1 MSIILRMLLLT
12 VLTRSFLPTPV
23 LAYDVLVSVTGKLI
37 GNTCTVSTDSKMQ
50 TVPLGNIGTK
60 QFGVGQGISNIKT
73 PFFINLEECGP
84 TFTGVKVRFVGTP
97 DSPRTDLIKIDD
109 GGASGVA
116 VELLNKA
123 EEPLAL
129 NTQTEVQGTPGAEN
143 VQMKFYARLAATG
156 FPVSPGPVSAI
167 ATWVLEYQ

>member
-1 MSIILRMLLLT
+1 MSIILRQSLLT
-12 VLTRSFLPTPV
+12 ILALSFLPAPV

-37 GNTCTVSTDSKMQ
+37 GNTCTVSTDSTMQ
-50 TVPLGNIGTK
+50 TVPLGNIGTQ
-60 QFGVGQGISNIKT
+60 QFGAGHGISNIKT

-97 DSPRTDLIKIDD
+97 DGSGTDLIKIDD
-109 GGASGVA
+109 GGATGVA

-123 EEPLAL
+123 EKPLAL
-129 NTQTEVQGTPGAEN
+129 NMQTEVLGTPGAEN
-143 VQMKFYARLAATG
+143 VQMKFYARLTATG
-156 FPVSPGPVSAI
+156 SPVSPGPVSAI

>member
-1 MSIILRMLLLT
+1 MSIILRTSLLT
-12 VLTRSFLPTPV
+12 ILALSFLPTPV

-50 TVPLGNIGTK
+50 TVPLGNIGSQ
-60 QFGVGQGISNIKT
+60 QFVAGRGISNIKT

-84 TFTGVKVRFVGTP
+84 TFTGVKVRFVGAP
-97 DSPRTDLIKIDD
+97 DGPGADLIKIDD
-109 GGASGVA
+109 GGATGVA

-123 EEPLAL
+123 EKPLAL
-129 NTQTEVQGTPGAEN
+129 NMQTEVLGTPGAEN
-143 VQMKFYARLAATG
+143 VQMKFYAHLTATG
-156 FPVSPGPVSAI
+156 SPVSPGSVSAI

>member
-1 MSIILRMLLLT
+1 MSINSRVSLLT
-12 VLTRSFLPTPV
+12 ILALSFLPPPV

-37 GNTCTVSTDSKMQ
+37 GNTCTVSTDSKML
-50 TVPLGNIGTK
+50 TVPLGNIGTQ
-60 QFGVGQGISNIKT
+60 QFGVNRGVSNIKT

-97 DSPRTDLIKIDD
+97 DGDATHLLKVD
-109 GGASGVA
+109 GGGATGVA
-116 VELLNKA
+116 VELLNKG

-129 NTQTEVQGTPGAEN
+129 NRQTEVLGIPGADS
-143 VQMKFYARLAATG
+143 VQMKFHARLAATG
-156 FPVSPGPVSAI
+156 SLVSPGPISAI